1 MSSQREI
8 RLNAFDMNCVGHQ
21 SPGLWAHPRDRSW
34 QYKDLEY
41 WVDLARLLERG
52 KFDGLF
58 IADVLGIYDVL
69 NGSGDA
75 AIRQATQVPVN
86 DPLALIT
93 PMALVTE
100 HLGFGLTASLSF
112 EHPYPF
118 ARRLSTLDHL
128 TKGRVGWN
136 IVTSYLESGARNI
149 GQQTQTDHDTR
160 YDYADEYLQVIYKL
174 LEGSWEDG
182 AVLRDRERKIFS
194 DPRKIHP
201 INHQGQ
207 FFSVPGIHLCE
218 PSPQRT
224 PVLYQAGASSRGKQ
238 FAAGHAE
245 CVFVAAP
252 SKVLLKK
259 TVADIRRRA
268 AEAGRDP
275 HSILIF
281 NLQTVIVGDTDREAQ
296 AKWQEYKQYVS
307 YEGALALLSGWTGI
321 DFGQYQP
328 DQVLKYLH
336 TNAIQS
342 AVEAFSTADP
352 NRQWTVQALADWAG
366 IGGFGPLV
374 VGSAQT
380 VADELQSWVEET
392 DVDGFNLAY
401 AVTHETFRDV
411 VELLVPELQKRGVFK
426 QEYREG
432 TLREKLF
439 GGGPRLAA
447 PHPGASYRRDAHGGI
462 GRGEG
467 DMIAIDDLYKSYRTA
482 DGRLSAVLKG
492 LSLQVPERSITAV
505 VGPSGAGKSTLARCI
520 SLLEQP
526 DSGSIRINGQDL
538 SALSGE
544 ALRRERRAIGT
555 VFQSSALLSR
565 RTAWENVALPL
576 AWLGV
581 VERDIKARVGEL
593 LESVGLSHK
602 ADAWPAQLSGGQRQR
617 IGIARA
623 LALRPSVLLADEATS
638 GLDPQATASVLA
650 LLKRL
655 RDEYQLAIVLITHEM
670 DAVRTAAD
678 AVAEIRDGTIVQ
690 YGRIEDLLA
699 RPDSLLGQ
707 QLLPLTPAAATH
719 SDLLLRLSYRWDVPV
734 ATDWISRLSQQWAL
748 QIDLLGG
755 HVEVING
762 RLAGRLQAGVRF
774 QGERLSPARLQGL
787 LAQLGITAEI
797 LDSAPLL
804 REAV

>member
-321 DFGQYQP
+321 DSGEYQP

-432 TLREKLF
+432 TLRGKTVRRRPASGRASPGRQLP
-439 GGGPRLAA
+439 PRC
-447 PHPGASYRRDAHGGI
+447 AHGGI

-467 DMIAIDDLYKSYRTA
+467 DMIAIDDLHKSYRTA

-555 VFQSSALLSR
+555 GVFQSSALLSR

-593 LESVGLSHK
+593 LESVGL
-602 ADAWPAQLSGGQRQR
+602 
-617 IGIARA
+617 
-623 LALRPSVLLADEATS
+623 
-638 GLDPQATASVLA
+638 
-650 LLKRL
+650 
-655 RDEYQLAIVLITHEM
+655 
-670 DAVRTAAD
+670 
-678 AVAEIRDGTIVQ
+678 
-690 YGRIEDLLA
+690 
-699 RPDSLLGQ
+699 
-707 QLLPLTPAAATH
+707 
-719 SDLLLRLSYRWDVPV
+719 
-734 ATDWISRLSQQWAL
+734 
-748 QIDLLGG
+748 
-755 HVEVING
+755 
-762 RLAGRLQAGVRF
+762 
-774 QGERLSPARLQGL
+774 
-787 LAQLGITAEI
+787 
-797 LDSAPLL
+797 
-804 REAV
+804 

>member
-328 DQVLKYLH
+328 DQ
-336 TNAIQS
+336 
-342 AVEAFSTADP
+342 
-352 NRQWTVQALADWAG
+352 
-366 IGGFGPLV
+366 
-374 VGSAQT
+374 
-380 VADELQSWVEET
+380 
-392 DVDGFNLAY
+392 
-401 AVTHETFRDV
+401 
-411 VELLVPELQKRGVFK
+411 
-426 QEYREG
+426 
-432 TLREKLF
+432 
-439 GGGPRLAA
+439 
-447 PHPGASYRRDAHGGI
+447 
-462 GRGEG
+462 
-467 DMIAIDDLYKSYRTA
+467 
-482 DGRLSAVLKG
+482 
-492 LSLQVPERSITAV
+492 
-505 VGPSGAGKSTLARCI
+505 
-520 SLLEQP
+520 
-526 DSGSIRINGQDL
+526 
-538 SALSGE
+538 
-544 ALRRERRAIGT
+544 
-555 VFQSSALLSR
+555 
-565 RTAWENVALPL
+565 
-576 AWLGV
+576 
-581 VERDIKARVGEL
+581 
-593 LESVGLSHK
+593 
-602 ADAWPAQLSGGQRQR
+602 
-617 IGIARA
+617 
-623 LALRPSVLLADEATS
+623 
-638 GLDPQATASVLA
+638 
-650 LLKRL
+650 
-655 RDEYQLAIVLITHEM
+655 
-670 DAVRTAAD
+670 
-678 AVAEIRDGTIVQ
+678 
-690 YGRIEDLLA
+690 
-699 RPDSLLGQ
+699 
-707 QLLPLTPAAATH
+707 
-719 SDLLLRLSYRWDVPV
+719 
-734 ATDWISRLSQQWAL
+734 
-748 QIDLLGG
+748 
-755 HVEVING
+755 
-762 RLAGRLQAGVRF
+762 
-774 QGERLSPARLQGL
+774 
-787 LAQLGITAEI
+787 
-797 LDSAPLL
+797 
-804 REAV
+804 